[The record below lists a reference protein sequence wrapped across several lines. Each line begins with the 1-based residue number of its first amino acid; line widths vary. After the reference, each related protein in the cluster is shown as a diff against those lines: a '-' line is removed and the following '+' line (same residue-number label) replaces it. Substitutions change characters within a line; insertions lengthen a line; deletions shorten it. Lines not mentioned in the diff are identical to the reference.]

1 MSRFNVLDKLFP
13 KPKQKPSSYRKLLTV
28 RVTYKYKKWFNGNE
42 VWDKCSDN
50 VVHLL
55 VEPSTPLH
63 LVVFEADDLFR
74 ELRPEALEF
83 SFTGIVATGP
93 TAYLK
98 KEVPSA

>member
-13 KPKQKPSSYRKLLTV
+13 KPKQKPSSY
-28 RVTYKYKKWFNGNE
+28 KKWFKGNE